1 MVYVVVKKM
10 NTRSPAAI
18 RRRVSPAQAPGCS
31 VVVSGETGVW
41 SAISPGSGSGAG
53 LGDPRVSGLISGST
67 YDLFWDG
74 HCFKSKH
81 TLFYFPATLVAF
93 NQVPVS
99 IWFGF
104 HSLEWKKEKS
114 YDLDFSDPSW
124 KEKYQEDWN
133 RRFSLPHITDIYDLK
148 PRLTTFSLKKN
159 RTDGGSLSADKWNG
173 YVNKDDRALL
183 KVIKY
188 ASPTSAGAE
197 CVDPDCSWV
206 EHWIHRAGPRKEI
219 YYEPAEVKAAI
230 VTCGGLCPGL
240 NDVIR
245 QIVFTLEIY
254 GVKNIVG
261 IQFGYRGFFEKGLKE
276 MPLSRK
282 VVENINLSGG
292 SFLGV
297 SRGGAKTS
305 EIVDSIQ
312 ARRIDMLFVIGGNG
326 SHAGANAI
334 HEECRKRKL
343 KVSVVAVPKT
353 IDNDILFMD
362 KTFGFDTAVEE
373 AQRAINSAYIEARS
387 AYHGI
392 GLVKLMGRSSGF
404 IAMQASLSSGQID
417 VCLIPEVSFTLD
429 GEHGVMRHLEHLLEK
444 KGFCVVC
451 VAEGAGQDLLQKSNA
466 TDASGNVI
474 LSDFGVHMQQKIK
487 NHFKDIGVPADVKYI
502 DPTYMVRACR
512 ANASDAILCTVLGQN
527 AVHGAFAG
535 FSGITSGICNTHYA
549 FLPITEVITKPKRVN
564 PNSRMWHRCLTSTG
578 QPDFH

>member
-1 MVYVVVKKM
+1 MASSGIAVVFKASTSSTTQQRWLHP
-10 NTRSPAAI
+10 TRDQCQHGFTHLSERKCRKRSMI
-18 RRRVSPAQAPGCS
+18 LRVIAT
-31 VVVSGETGVW
+31 SGN
-41 SAISPGSGSGAG
+41 
-53 LGDPRVSGLISGST
+53 L
-67 YDLFWDG
+67 
-74 HCFKSKH
+74 
-81 TLFYFPATLVAF
+81 
-93 NQVPVS
+93 
-99 IWFGF
+99 
-104 HSLEWKKEKS
+104 
-114 YDLDFSDPSW
+114 DLDFSDPSW
-124 KEKYQEDWN
+124 KQKYQEDWD

-148 PRLTTFSLKKN
+148 PRSTTFSLQKN
-159 RTDGGSLSADKWNG
+159 RTPLDDTDGSSIDMWNG

-188 ASPTSAGAE
+188 ASPNSAGAE
-197 CVDPDCSWV
+197 CIDPDCSWV
-206 EHWIHRAGPRKEI
+206 EHWYDLHLSFCHSSGGIDSPISDESMVHRAGPRKDI
-219 YYEPAEVKAAI
+219 YYEPQEVKAAI

-261 IQFGYRGFFEKGLKE
+261 IPFGYRGFFEKGLKE
-276 MPLSRK
+276 MPLSRN

-353 IDNDILFMD
+353 IDNDILLMD

-404 IAMQASLSSGQID
+404 IAMHASLSSGQID
-417 VCLIPEVSFTLD
+417 VCLIPEGVLTDVTIWMEISFTLD
-429 GEHGVMRHLEHLLEK
+429 GERGVLRHLEHLLHT

-466 TDASGNVI
+466 TDASGNAI
-474 LSDFGVHMQQKIK
+474 LSDFGVHIQQKIK
-487 NHFKDIGVPADVKYI
+487 KHFKDIGVPADVKYI

-535 FSGITSGICNTHYA
+535 FSGITSGICNTHYVY
-549 FLPITEVITKPKRVN
+549 LPITEVITTPKRVN